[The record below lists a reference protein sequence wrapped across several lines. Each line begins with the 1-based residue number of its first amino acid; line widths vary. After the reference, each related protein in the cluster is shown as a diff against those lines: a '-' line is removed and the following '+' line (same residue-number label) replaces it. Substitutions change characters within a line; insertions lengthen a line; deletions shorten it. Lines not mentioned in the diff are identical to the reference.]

1 MKSAFAALTVLLVGV
16 PAAAPA
22 AERPPYRNPAAGA
35 ALAGQIRE
43 VRARPP
49 LQLRQRCVTAAERR
63 RVVRF
68 TAGDRTRLIGL
79 DLGVGQRAV
88 VLAHQ
93 GGGGA
98 PGNLCA
104 WMPYARHLVSRGYRV
119 FAFDH
124 RGRGSSAVAPK
135 LDNYH
140 RVDIDVV
147 AAVRVVRARGTTSV
161 ILGGASLGGDAV
173 LVAATRI
180 RPPVQ
185 GVITFGAPTS
195 YVRVDGLAA
204 VRQLDV
210 PLLFVSAEND
220 ASFADDARQLYEA
233 ARSSDKQLAI
243 FPGAE
248 HGAPLLR
255 RPDARAAVD
264 AWIDARSRAG

>member
-1 MKSAFAALTVLLVGV
+1 VKTALAALAVLLVGV
-16 PAAAPA
+16 PAASA
-22 AERPPYRNPAAGA
+22 ATERPSYRSPTAGA
-35 ALAGQIRE
+35 ASALQIRE
-43 VRARPP
+43 VRAPRP
-49 LQLRQRCVTAAERR
+49 LQLRQRCVTAGERR
-63 RVVRF
+63 RIVPF
-68 TAGDRTRLIGL
+68 TAADRTRLIGL
-79 DLGVGQRAV
+79 DLGVGLRAV

-104 WMPYARHLVSRGYRV
+104 WMPYARHLVARGYRV
-119 FAFDH
+119 FVFDH
-124 RGRGSSAVAPK
+124 RGRGSSGVAPK

-147 AAVRVVRARGTTSV
+147 AAVGILRARGVKSV

-173 LVAATRI
+173 LAAATRI
-180 RPPVQ
+180 RPAVQ
-185 GVITFGAPTS
+185 GVMTFGAPTS

-210 PLLFVSAEND
+210 PLLFVSAADD
-220 ASFADDARQLYEA
+220 ASFADDARQLYDA
-233 ARSSDKQLAI
+233 ARSTDKQLAI

-255 RPDARAAVD
+255 RQEVRAVVD
-264 AWIDARSRAG
+264 AWIDAGTPSG